1 VSKLVTII
9 AFVSHYCS
17 RYIICQQGLCL
28 LVIALLANGED
39 KSFGIAL
46 GIATGVNLG
55 AETTLA
61 AA

>member
-1 VSKLVTII
+1 
-9 AFVSHYCS
+9 
-17 RYIICQQGLCL
+17 
-28 LVIALLANGED
+28 VIALLANGED